1 MLPFF
6 RKIRYQ
12 LAQNNQPASPAGRFL
27 KYSRYAIGEIVLVVV
42 GILIALYINNWNE
55 DRKERKSEHLV
66 LAEIKENL
74 TYDLTDFESNLA
86 HLKNKVLSSRTL
98 LKAFKNDVPYHDS
111 LGYFFSYL
119 NVYPHFSSKM
129 NGYKLLQSKGL
140 GILTNNELR
149 NKITTL
155 YEDRY
160 QYLLTFEKERI
171 VYNKGPLTLAMS
183 PYLGIDKLPGNQIP
197 ATFSVQG
204 SVGILLDIGFFR
216 NIRDYDQ
223 LKQDQEFHSMIKEIE
238 IWSNALGTVHGSVQ
252 DNVIELIEEIENELN
267 QK

>member
-1 MLPFF
+1 MF
-6 RKIRYQ
+6 
-12 LAQNNQPASPAGRFL
+12 

-55 DRKERKSEHLV
+55 ERKERKSEHLV

-74 TYDLTDFESNLA
+74 IYDLNDFESNLT
-86 HLKNKVLSSRTL
+86 HFNNKVLSSGNL
-98 LKAFKNDVPYHDS
+98 LKAFENDLPYHDS

-160 QYLLTFEKERI
+160 QYLLTFEKERV
-171 VYNKGPLTLAMS
+171 VYNKGPLTHAMK
-183 PYLGIDKLPGNQIP
+183 PYLGINELLPNKIP
-197 ATFSVQG
+197 TSFSVHG
-204 SVGILLDIGFFR
+204 SVNILLDIGFFR

-223 LKQDQEFHSMIKEIE
+223 LKEDREFHSMIKESE
-238 IWSNALGTVHGSVQ
+238 IWSQALGIVHGSVR
-252 DNVIELIEEIENELN
+252 DNVIELIEEIEKEL
-267 QK
+267 K